1 MFSTSELDYP
11 KASIRSGAAGLPAV
25 LHWSGADWG
34 ASCLALLT
42 TLVPTGITER
52 PLCRIRRPEHSHRL
66 PSALPG

>member
-42 TLVPTGITER
+42 TLVPGGITER
-52 PLCRIRRPEHSHRL
+52 TIVSH
-66 PSALPG
+66 